1 MYKTVIII
9 PFRDRD
15 EHLNEFIRIAVP
27 LIYKYLPNSKIVVV
41 EQNNDK
47 LFNRGALLN
56 VGFKEY
62 ENKTEYFITNDVD
75 MIPSDNVVRD
85 VYSQE
90 YKNVIRIRSAH
101 KQSLGGVVKFKH
113 SAIFDINGFPNNI
126 WGWGIEDRALFYRC
140 YIKNIYVTDDMD
152 KNVGDTKRTVVFGLK
167 SVGDSR
173 RSLKYNQFQILPHK
187 SNENMNY
194 IGDKKILSDLWTKVS
209 IDKLDTQ
216 HKLELIME
224 SGISNLNYTI
234 IERQNIHDMVEKIK
248 VDF

>member
-15 EHLNEFIRIAVP
+15 EHLNDFIKTAVP
-27 LIYKYLPNSKIVVV
+27 SIDKYLPNTKIVVV
-41 EQNNDK
+41 EQKNDK

-75 MIPSDNVVRD
+75 MIPSHNVVQN

-90 YKNVIRIRSAH
+90 NKDVIRIRSAH
-101 KQSLGGVVKFKH
+101 KQSLGGVAKFKH
-113 SAIFDINGFPNNI
+113 STIFDINGFPNNI

-140 YIKNIYVTDDMD
+140 YIKNIGVTDD
-152 KNVGDTKRTVVFGLK
+152 NK
-167 SVGDSR
+167 S
-173 RSLKYNQFQILPHK
+173 KQFKILPHK

-194 IGDKKILSDLWTKVS
+194 MGDKKILSDLWTKVS
-209 IDKLDTQ
+209 IDKLDAQ
-216 HKLELIME
+216 QKQDLIIG
-224 SGISNLNYTI
+224 SGISNLDYTI
-234 IERQNIHDMVEKIK
+234 IERQSMHGIVEKIK